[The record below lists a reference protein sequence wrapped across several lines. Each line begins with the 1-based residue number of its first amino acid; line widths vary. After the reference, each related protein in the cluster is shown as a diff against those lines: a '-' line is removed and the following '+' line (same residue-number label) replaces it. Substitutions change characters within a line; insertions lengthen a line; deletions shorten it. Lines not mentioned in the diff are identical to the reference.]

1 MKTLKQKKISG
12 FPFKPTA
19 LFAALMVVGIPY
31 AQAVT
36 GPFATVPLHLQ
47 DNSESVT
54 EGVKPNVLLQI
65 DDSGSMKAY
74 MNGSEDIS
82 DGGPTRI
89 EVVKTALA
97 KLLTNPEFKDAV
109 NWNMITLCNTDGFW
123 PNGYR
128 DGDPAWQFG
137 VAPGDLLQ
145 RVEKLTFKCATP
157 STERYLDS
165 LHILRSTY
173 DANNAYRCQKNYVVL
188 FSDGDANGYRINM
201 DGDSTTGF
209 FPSADN
215 DRHNNYHRLV
225 SSYGPPMAPWWARG
239 NRFTYLHRDPDKFT
253 DYIPG
258 VSQAVSQSKLGRDRE
273 GKLIAVP
280 IFPRQVVGGRHAS
293 ALLIKEGSGYR
304 WNQAFVDFGYSNGR
318 YPQSVWASDGR
329 AIQYFAE
336 YVYETDLKKGGLDA
350 AGKSWDDPKV
360 NGGKQTIGTFTIGFG
375 SGLSNNGKVY
385 LSRSATAN
393 GGQYLVANNQ
403 ADLDNAFLKIFSQIK
418 SENSTAAG
426 SSFASTTPAI
436 NVNDADKKAVGAAAI
451 FQNLQSGKQ

>member
-1 MKTLKQKKISG
+1 MKTLKQKKFSG

-47 DNSESVT
+47 DNSVSVT

-65 DDSGSMKAY
+65 DDSGSMDAY
-74 MNGSEDIS
+74 MNGTYRS

-89 EVVKTALA
+89 QVVRQALT
-97 KLLTNPEFKDAV
+97 KLLTNPEFRDAV
-109 NWNMITLCNTDGFW
+109 NWNMITLCNSDKFW

-128 DGDPAWQFG
+128 DGDRSWQFA
-137 VAPGDLLQ
+137 VNPSDLVQ
-145 RVEKLTFKCATP
+145 RVSQLKAQCATP

-173 DANNAYRCQKNYVVL
+173 DANNAYRCQKNYVVI
-188 FSDGDANGYRINM
+188 FSDGDANGYRVDM
-201 DGDSTTGF
+201 AGDSRRGF

-215 DRHNNYHRLV
+215 DRNNNNVRIL
-225 SSYGPPMAPWWARG
+225 STSGPSVAPWWAKG
-239 NRFTYLHRDPDKFT
+239 NRFLYLHNDPEKFT
-253 DYIPG
+253 KYIPG
-258 VSQAVSQSKLGRDRE
+258 VSQSIQQNYIGRNARGEQQLYYYNPPIRLG
-273 GKLIAVP
+273 GAN
-280 IFPRQVVGGRHAS
+280 GS
-293 ALLIKEGSGYR
+293 ALLIKDGNDYK
-304 WNQAFVDFGYSNGR
+304 WNDAFQNYGPSNGWGR
-318 YPQSVWASDGR
+318 QSVWASDGR
-329 AIQYFAE
+329 ALQYFAE

-385 LSRSATAN
+385 LSRGATSN
-393 GGQYLVANNQ
+393 GGQYLSANNQ
-403 ADLDNAFLKIFSQIK
+403 SELDTAFLRIFSQML
-418 SENSTAAG
+418 A
-426 SSFASTTPAI
+426 PR
-436 NVNDADKKAVGAAAI
+436 
-451 FQNLQSGKQ
+451 LLLM